1 MGPEYPAQSITQN
14 VDFSNV
20 FSGTKFTNIKMD
32 LKARYKNYSKE
43 VRQQMG
49 LIIDN
54 NIIEDNY
61 IPILDLL
68 AQNYMI
74 LYDATDSIQK
84 QMNDASDDSRLKK
97 KQNIHTF
104 MNAQSNIIKLLSNF
118 PSSPLSK
125 AKIRKLNHNDDSED
139 PDVLKEFLD

>member
-1 MGPEYPAQSITQN
+1 
-14 VDFSNV
+14 
-20 FSGTKFTNIKMD
+20 MD

-43 VRQQMG
+43 VRQQMS

-74 LYDATDSIQK
+74 LYDATNSIQM